1 MISSGYKSLILML
14 AVGAITN
21 VANAMPTEDLPE
33 FSLEKLVV
41 SATKVPT
48 TMFNANANVNVVGRQ
63 EIENKHFNNIGEAI
77 RNLPGVNVQ
86 NMGGSGEAYAD
97 NTLYIN
103 GSKNI
108 VVLIDGVRINFNGG
122 DAENFLAQTSLI

>member
-48 TMFNANANVNVVGRQ
+48 TISTPFP
-63 EIENKHFNNIGEAI
+63 KHSTAF
-77 RNLPGVNVQ
+77 
-86 NMGGSGEAYAD
+86 M
-97 NTLYIN
+97 
-103 GSKNI
+103 
-108 VVLIDGVRINFNGG
+108 
-122 DAENFLAQTSLI
+122 